1 MKRGLLL
8 SLLMLGTFAC
18 GGCVTFKEEELQTIR
33 GCRVSPAV
41 YRKLVEREVVT
52 PPDLVELWQ
61 KRVPPPLIEKQLD
74 KVGVDY
80 AVRKSDVALLER
92 AGVGTGV
99 IESLRA
105 ASDRYV
111 SRYAPP
117 EFFEAN
123 NLDSD
128 EYLVSPPVRT
138 SSSLLWGRE
147 ILQR

>member
-1 MKRGLLL
+1 MNRGFLF
-8 SLLMLGTFAC
+8 SLLILGTLAC
-18 GGCVTFKEEELQTIR
+18 GGCKTFKEEELQVIR

-41 YRKLVEREVVT
+41 YRKLVQREVVT
-52 PPDLVELWQ
+52 PPDIVELWH
-61 KRVPPPLIEKQLD
+61 KRVPSPLIEKQLD
-74 KVGVDY
+74 EVGVDY
-80 AVRKSDVALLER
+80 AVRKSDVALLEG
-92 AGVGTGV
+92 AGVGAAV
-99 IESLRA
+99 IESLRS

-128 EYLVSPPVRT
+128 DYLVSPPVRR